1 RLRRMGARVSPAM
14 SGQMRATFAART
26 AGGREASGPVQ
37 MMDQHLPHDEPGL
50 RLQER
55 LPPAA
60 GRPRSEG
67 DRTSARRS
75 DTADERVLIEDRP
88 ARRTRRAPPWYAVAL
103 ATPVGAQRPP
113 RPGRGRRPAPAGRGG
128 LLL

>member
-1 RLRRMGARVSPAM
+1 MVARVSPAM
-14 SGQMRATFAART
+14 SGQMRATFSVRT

-37 MMDQHLPHDEPGL
+37 MMDRHLPDDEPGL

-60 GRPRSEG
+60 DRPRSEG

-75 DTADERVLIEDRP
+75 DTADERVLIEGS
-88 ARRTRRAPPWYAVAL
+88 TRS
-103 ATPVGAQRPP
+103 
-113 RPGRGRRPAPAGRGG
+113 AGRGALPRCHAWPWLTRSEERRVG
-128 LLL
+128 KECRSRWSPYH